1 MDVSVTKK
9 ISTQL
14 SALLPPSATE
24 LPISQ
29 TTQVLKKCLFKNY
42 CFGNS
47 IVSLIQIAALTSLGL
62 LYLGTGHRHM
72 AEVRINISGFAY
84 LEIWG
89 LFSFKGNCNSYYP
102 CKKILQV
109 WWFPTPVNAF

>member
-29 TTQVLKKCLFKNY
+29 TTQVSKICLFKV
-42 CFGNS
+42 
-47 IVSLIQIAALTSLGL
+47 IVLVIPSSFPLYRL
-62 LYLGTGHRHM
+62 LR
-72 AEVRINISGFAY
+72 
-84 LEIWG
+84 
-89 LFSFKGNCNSYYP
+89 
-102 CKKILQV
+102 
-109 WWFPTPVNAF
+109 